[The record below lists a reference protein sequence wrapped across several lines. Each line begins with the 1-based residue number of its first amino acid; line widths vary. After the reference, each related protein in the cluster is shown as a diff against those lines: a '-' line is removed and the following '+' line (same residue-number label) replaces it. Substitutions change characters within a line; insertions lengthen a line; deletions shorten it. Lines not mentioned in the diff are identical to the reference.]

1 MLKMLIFKNNIYDR
15 QEIGPSRH
23 SPTPDIEYDKL
34 FNPLNLLSVALDEE
48 SDVLDFLGCQLEE
61 YWPEDSKTF
70 YPRAHKIGSRVI
82 FHNLLRVLKDGLD
95 DRNTWYVMN
104 TYHFCFLYDVLVRF
118 SFNYNHDNIGERLD
132 MLPEIKGKSLQIKSF
147 LKDYF
152 FNTVFL
158 MDKEQYNSLS
168 REEKIEMG
176 YGSPSQFAVINGLAP
191 TKNEMELQS
200 SQSYPYSIYV

>member
-1 MLKMLIFKNNIYDR
+1 
-15 QEIGPSRH
+15 
-23 SPTPDIEYDKL
+23 
-34 FNPLNLLSVALDEE
+34 
-48 SDVLDFLGCQLEE
+48 
-61 YWPEDSKTF
+61 
-70 YPRAHKIGSRVI
+70 
-82 FHNLLRVLKDGLD
+82 
-95 DRNTWYVMN
+95 
-104 TYHFCFLYDVLVRF
+104 
-118 SFNYNHDNIGERLD
+118 